1 MPGPK
6 EMPIM
11 KKPTPAEWIAMA
23 IITTGLALII
33 VMVANQPPKKL
44 PQVNHNICPL
54 CERPYTVHL

>member
-1 MPGPK
+1 
-6 EMPIM
+6 MPIM